1 MPQSLPCEQ
10 AGAQV
15 AIITLSENALGGSFA
30 RNGTTITVDL
40 GYIKN
45 PASQKPTSSFDLST
59 YVVEGQNKYLINHA

>member
-1 MPQSLPCEQ
+1 VRLPEELEFDTENSFYCNAETNVMPQSLPCEQ
-10 AGAQV
+10 AGPQV

-45 PASQKPTSSFDLST
+45 PAS
-59 YVVEGQNKYLINHA
+59 

>member
-15 AIITLSENALGGSFA
+15 AIITLSENALGGSLT
-30 RNGTTITVDL
+30 RNGTKITFDL

-45 PASQKPTSSFDLST
+45 LAS
-59 YVVEGQNKYLINHA
+59 

>member
-45 PASQKPTSSFDLST
+45 PAS
-59 YVVEGQNKYLINHA
+59 